1 MSDARTQGFSKRVSL
16 LAFKANRMLTIMP
29 VKERV
34 DENTGDV
41 IPAHNA
47 VMVFEPQ
54 RDDKGNIVKKDGKI
68 MPDREKPIDWVHIGP
83 SVGDDATLADLKGM
97 ASDLMVGTLAESGN
111 YVLYK
116 DNSTGISTEVWE

>member
-16 LAFKANRMLTIMP
+16 LAFKSNRMLTVMP
-29 VKERV
+29 IKERI
-34 DENTGDV
+34 DEYTGDV

-54 RDDKGNIVKKDGKI
+54 RDAQGEIVRKDGNILV
-68 MPDREKPIDWVHIGP
+68 DRDKPVDWVSFGP
-83 SVGDDATLADLKGM
+83 SIGELSVGEIKAISG
-97 ASDLMVGTLAESGN
+97 DLMVGTLAESGN

-116 DNSTGISTEVWE
+116 DNQQGLTTEVW